1 MTFCVSN
8 RVLKLDQE
16 KKDTGLNKTR
26 VFYR

>member
-1 MTFCVSN
+1 MTFYVSN
-8 RVLKLDQE
+8 RMLKLDQE

>member
-8 RVLKLDQE
+8 RVLKLDQA